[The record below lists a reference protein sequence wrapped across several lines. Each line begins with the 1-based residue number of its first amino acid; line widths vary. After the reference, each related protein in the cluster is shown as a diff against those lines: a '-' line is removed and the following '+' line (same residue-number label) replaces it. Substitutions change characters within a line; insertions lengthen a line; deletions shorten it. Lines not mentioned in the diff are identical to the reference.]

1 MPSLHELT
9 AQHRPILAD
18 GAMGTM
24 LQELG
29 LEPGETGELWNVER
43 PAEVERL
50 HRAYAAAGARI
61 LTTNTFGG
69 TRSRLELHGLGDRVA
84 ELNEAGARIARR
96 VADEVG
102 AVVAGDVGPT
112 GELLEPL
119 GALAPDEAVELFRE
133 QIQAL

>member
-1 MPSLHELT
+1 MPSLHDLV
-9 AQHRPILAD
+9 AQFRPVLAD

-29 LEPGETGELWNVER
+29 LEPGETGELWNAER
-43 PAEVERL
+43 PDDIERV
-50 HRAYAAAGARI
+50 HRAYADAGARI

-69 TRSRLELHGLGDRVA
+69 TQPRLDLHGLGDRVA

-102 AVVAGDVGPT
+102 A
-112 GELLEPL
+112 
-119 GALAPDEAVELFRE
+119 
-133 QIQAL
+133 